1 MRAALLHNTGDEKLE
16 IIDDLE
22 VDAPG
27 PGEVTIKI
35 EATGV
40 CHSDL
45 HAMQGSLPQ
54 PAPFVPGHEGAGTIS
69 AVGDG
74 VTDLAVGDHV
84 VVAWSPPCGKCNNCV
99 ERKQPHLCVMIQFA
113 IAGTP
118 RFTRNGEPVFGMAG
132 TGTFA
137 EYLTVPQEAAVKIFA
152 AEVFVGL
159 TFLHQLGVP
168 LQEGPK
174 LQRDLPGDAVEEHM
188 RAAVVRDSDR
198 ELVGERA
205 DLPRARNA
213 ERQMRELLNPQA
225 RGRCEVGDLLRR
237 SAQPAHLGAGQH
249 GVELLVQS
257 GAGANSAIDDE
268 GRLTETRSDIQSA
281 FGDWESI
288 REKVSELAARAPERI
303 DTDVLAALRTAE
315 RNPGGCSDAEYLA
328 LATADGPALDA
339 IAALATR
346 HADQPMLSRKKVF
359 SWAECFITSPF
370 LGLAADSTRAPCRA
384 RASVVVKKNDTAIMC
399 AGL

>member
-69 AVGDG
+69 AVGEG
-74 VTDLAVGDHV
+74 VTALAEGDHV

-137 EYLTVPQEAAVKIFA
+137 EYLTVPQEAAVKIDDDIPFEIASLIGCGVSTGVGA
-152 AEVFVGL
+152 AINTAKVEPGSKVVVFGCGGVGIAAIQGAHVAGASTIVAVDLNEDKLELAKTFGATHGCKPDDLAALQAEL
-159 TFLHQLGVP
+159 TGDGFDYAFEAIG
-168 LQEGPK
+168 
-174 LQRDLPGDAVEEHM
+174 LPVTM
-188 RAAVVRDSDR
+188 RAAYDAVRR
-198 ELVGERA
+198 GGTACVIGVGA
-205 DLPRARNA
+205 MDK
-213 ERQMRELLNPQA
+213 
-225 RGRCEVGDLLRR
+225 EVSFNGFEIFFSEKNFMGSYYGSVD
-237 SAQPAHLGAGQH
+237 
-249 GVELLVQS
+249 V
-257 GAGANSAIDDE
+257 
-268 GRLTETRSDIQSA
+268 RSDFHRLLSLWKSGQLNLDGMITNRMKIDEINEA
-281 FGDWESI
+281 FDVMKKGEAI
-288 REKVSELAARAPERI
+288 RTV
-303 DTDVLAALRTAE
+303 
-315 RNPGGCSDAEYLA
+315 
-328 LATADGPALDA
+328 
-339 IAALATR
+339 
-346 HADQPMLSRKKVF
+346 
-359 SWAECFITSPF
+359 ITF
-370 LGLAADSTRAPCRA
+370 
-384 RASVVVKKNDTAIMC
+384 
-399 AGL
+399 